1 MMTFDELSCLPKE
14 CVKRVFQSEIAR
26 GSGVIKE
33 VFCQY
38 VFIQTLEYLL
48 VVS

>member
-33 VFCQY
+33 GF
-38 VFIQTLEYLL
+38 FASMYLSKHL
-48 VVS
+48 NIF

>member
-14 CVKRVFQSEIAR
+14 RVKRVFQSEIAR

-33 VFCQY
+33 VFAY
-38 VFIQTLEYLL
+38 MYLSKKL
-48 VVS
+48 NIFQ